1 MKEPEVE
8 RWNRK
13 QERTELLAP
22 FVTDTMAFLNI
33 RKYLSEVYSYRQSRP
48 IATVWD
54 HAYAIMHVLRAN
66 TNKGR

>member
-22 FVTDTMAFLNI
+22 FVTDTMALLNI
-33 RKYLSEVYSYRQSRP
+33 RKYLSEVYSYRQ
-48 IATVWD
+48 IG
-54 HAYAIMHVLRAN
+54 L
-66 TNKGR
+66 